1 MITSLAVEA
10 DPLNIVVDSA
20 YEAVVAYDELTEV
33 LFKACDA
40 VTACDDVKAYDVRW
54 EGDSCCI

>member
-10 DPLNIVVDSA
+10 DPLNIVVDSV

-33 LFKACDA
+33 LFKAWDA
-40 VTACDDVKAYDVRW
+40 VTA
-54 EGDSCCI
+54 

>member
-10 DPLNIVVDSA
+10 DPLNTVVEVA

-40 VTACDDVKAYDVRW
+40 VTA
-54 EGDSCCI
+54 